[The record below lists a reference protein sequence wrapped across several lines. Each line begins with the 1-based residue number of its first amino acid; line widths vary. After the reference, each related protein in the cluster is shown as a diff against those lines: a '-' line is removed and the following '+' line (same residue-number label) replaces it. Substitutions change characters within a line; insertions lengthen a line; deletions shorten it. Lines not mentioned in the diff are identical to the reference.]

1 MPRSSQTPPPGSA
14 HYRLLALLDRYSDSQ
29 EKLDA
34 FLAEKLRTIVDTIET
49 VNPDRS
55 AEFSD
60 GVDWTLDRLRSLIND
75 LSGGAR

>member
-14 HYRLLALLDRYSDSQ
+14 HYRLLALLDRYSDPQ
-29 EKLDA
+29 GKLDA
-34 FLAEKLRTIVDTIET
+34 YLAEKLRTIVDTIEA

-55 AEFSD
+55 EDFSE
-60 GVDWTLDRLRSLIND
+60 GVDWTLDRLRSLIGD